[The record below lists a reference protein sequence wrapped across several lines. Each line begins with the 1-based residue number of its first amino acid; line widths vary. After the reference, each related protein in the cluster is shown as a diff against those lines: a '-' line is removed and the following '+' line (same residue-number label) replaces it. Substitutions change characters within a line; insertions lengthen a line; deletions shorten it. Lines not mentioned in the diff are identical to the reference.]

1 MSTTTVP
8 KDSLG
13 LHSVEDG
20 SIQPMDMDNGETQ
33 QRSLHLQT
41 STQHEPVNQP
51 TVTPLSSSRTLALGV
66 ETDNGQEQNT
76 VRRHSFEYDSQ
87 IGARLEQDQGRQQ
100 GHHEHINKHAVEG
113 HQPGQH
119 DRTERSYQHVRSF
132 RHEHDRRPSSEMQ
145 RNYHHGPESRH
156 RSDREQ
162 EPNQAIEHR
171 AEHGRICSPAQDFEM
186 TAASESVDV
195 HNKNRGYDESDPHYA
210 QGQDIEQECRYPNS
224 EPQSRQGRPCGP
236 HHAANTI
243 SDEAHAYGGESRKSH
258 EETSTNVHRE
268 ARGSTTPIDDVYTV
282 KMEEDENTSTHKI
295 GERQHSQS
303 SPVSAEPP
311 VQHRHHSEA
320 ESGPSY
326 QRRPSTQSGQKHEAE
341 EPLSDAPPSKGNI
354 RTKRDPPKK
363 MPKVY
368 PPRKPRMR
376 PAAVVEPLTM
386 TIRTDSALSTLASA
400 AVAIKNHQGPLST
413 LSVPPLSPTIR
424 NDDPSPQIS
433 EPTTALPSDPTTS
446 TETSQS
452 SRPSGRSSLNAHI
465 PQDAGGYRCALCPG
479 ERFGRVH
486 DLKRHQISKHNEMTW
501 PCDFCHRP
509 FVRRDALLRHYSV
522 KAARRDG
529 VHPTL
534 QEENRLQE
542 AKARAKLLS

>member
-13 LHSVEDG
+13 LRPLEDE
-20 SIQPMDMDNGETQ
+20 SIQPMDMGNGETQ
-33 QRSLHLQT
+33 QQSLLTQAPV
-41 STQHEPVNQP
+41 QHEPVNQP

-66 ETDNGQEQNT
+66 EADNGQEQNA

-87 IGARLEQDQGRQQ
+87 IGARPEQDQGRRQ
-100 GHHEHINKHAVEG
+100 GHHEHISKHVVEG
-113 HQPGQH
+113 HQLGQH

-132 RHEHDRRPSSEMQ
+132 RHEHDYRPMSETQ
-145 RNYHHGPESRH
+145 RNYHDGPESRH

-162 EPNQAIEHR
+162 EPSQAIENRVERGH
-171 AEHGRICSPAQDFEM
+171 ICSPAQDLET
-186 TAASESVDV
+186 TAASESLGV
-195 HNKNRGYDESDPHYA
+195 HNKNRGYDELNPHYT
-210 QGQDIEQECRYPNS
+210 QGQDAEQESRYPNS

-236 HHAANTI
+236 YRAANTI
-243 SDEAHAYGGESRKSH
+243 PDEAHDYGDESRKGY
-258 EETSTNVHRE
+258 EETPMDVHRE
-268 ARGSTTPIDDVYTV
+268 ARSSTTPGDDVYAV
-282 KMEEDENTSTHKI
+282 KMEEDEDTSTHKI
-295 GERQHSQS
+295 DERQHSQS
-303 SPVSAEPP
+303 SPVDTEPP
-311 VQHRHHSEA
+311 LQHRHHSEA
-320 ESGPSY
+320 ESGSSY
-326 QRRPSTQSGQKHEAE
+326 QRRPSTQSGLKHEAE
-341 EPLSDAPPSKGNI
+341 ESLSDAPPSKGNI

-424 NDDPSPQIS
+424 TDDPSPQIS
-433 EPTTALPSDPTTS
+433 EPTTALPSDPATS
-446 TETSQS
+446 TDTSQS